1 MNWTPLPSPVP
12 SWSPLTPL
20 SSVLGD
26 PQDHRTPR
34 HSPGHPSP
42 VVDRDQHPLLELGL
56 PTPAFLCIFPKSRI
70 KKCAFVS
77 YFVDF
82 EKLIFLKLEKLY
94 FK

>member
-1 MNWTPLPSPVP
+1 MGEPGFEAAPLAGADGTWDTS
-12 SWSPLTPL
+12 
-20 SSVLGD
+20 LG
-26 PQDHRTPR
+26 RGGGR
-34 HSPGHPSP
+34 G
-42 VVDRDQHPLLELGL
+42 G
-56 PTPAFLCIFPKSRI
+56 PTLAPAFLCIFPKSRI